1 MSLKRISFREA
12 IREAL
17 DEEMQRDSNVF
28 LIGEDIGFYGGT
40 NKVTE
45 GLFDRYKNRVLDTPI
60 SESAIIGAALGA
72 AITGFRPIAELSF
85 MDFLTVAMDQIANQV
100 AKIRYMSGGQVK
112 IPLTIRTTEGAGRSA
127 AAQHSQSL
135 EAWLVH
141 TPGLL
146 VVVASNPYNA
156 KGLLKSAIR
165 DNNPVIFIENKMLYN
180 DTAEIPDEE
189 YIIPLGKANIPR
201 DGNNLTVITYGKTVK
216 QAVAASDFLKDKISV
231 EVIDLQSLVPLDIET
246 IINSVKKTGN
256 VLICHEAVRR
266 CGVGAEV
273 ASVIYEKTFDY
284 LDSPIKILGSRN
296 TPVPF
301 SPVLENYIIP
311 DEKKIIESISDLF
324 KDRI

>member
-1 MSLKRISFREA
+1 MSLKKISFREA

-17 DEEMQRDSNVF
+17 DEELRRDSSVF

-45 GLFDRYKNRVLDTPI
+45 GLYKKYDGRILDTPI

-72 AITGFRPIAELSF
+72 AVTGFRPVAEIMF
-85 MDFLTVAMDQIANQV
+85 MDFITVAMDQIVNQV
-100 AKIRYMSGGQVK
+100 SKMRYMSGGQVEV
-112 IPLTIRTTEGAGRSA
+112 PLTVRTPEGAGRSA

-146 VVVASNPYNA
+146 VVVPSTPYNA

-180 DTAEIPDEE
+180 DIGEIPEDE
-189 YIIPLGKANIPR
+189 YTIPLGEANVLKE
-201 DGNNLTVITYGKTVK
+201 GSELTIIAYGKTVK
-216 QAVAASDFLKDKISV
+216 YALGAVNYFKDRLSI
-231 EVIDLQSLVPLDIET
+231 EVIDLQSLVPIDYET
-246 IINSVKKTGN
+246 VITSVKKTGN
-256 VLICHEAVRR
+256 ILICHEAVRR
-266 CGVGAEV
+266 CGVGAEI
-273 ASVIYEKTFDY
+273 ASVIYEKAFDFI
-284 LDSPIKILGSRN
+284 DSPIKILGSKN
-296 TPVPF
+296 TPIPF

-311 DEKKIIESISDLF
+311 DEEKIIEEINNNYF
-324 KDRI
+324 K